1 MDTIPPKFEKAKKH
15 KRASKVFDIKKA
27 KDKLGDKPENYCEC
41 CGDPVFAAGTDYKLC
56 IEPEELAPLG
66 IGFSHFF
73 RYTRNLIIL
82 VTILSIFVSLPC
94 LVCAGIEYKEN

>member
-1 MDTIPPKFEKAKKH
+1 MDTIPPNFEKAKKH

-27 KDKLGDKPENYCEC
+27 RDKLGDKPENYCEC
-41 CGDPVFAAGTDYKLC
+41 CGDPVFVAGTDYKLC

-94 LVCAGIEYKEN
+94 LVFAGIEYKEN